1 MIDLKRIQ
9 NARILIA
16 DDEKSNV
23 LLLEKILAAA
33 GHANFLSTTDPRQV
47 LDLYCAFRPDI
58 LLLDF
63 HMPYLN
69 GFEVMAILRTTFTEE
84 DYIPILMLTAD
95 ITQPTRLKALE
106 CGAKDFLTKPFDQV
120 EVVNRIRNILEVRL
134 LYTDLKD
141 QNQVLEQKVRERTQE
156 LMETRLEIIHRLG
169 QAAEYHD
176 KGTGLH
182 ILRISYYSA
191 CLARAAHLP
200 REMHD
205 VILASS
211 PMHDIGKI
219 GIPDSILLKTGK
231 LDTEEWEIMKT
242 HTTIGAEL
250 LAGHNHSLMK
260 VASTIALTHHE
271 RWDGQGYPQG
281 MKGEEIPLA
290 GRIVALSDVLDALLS
305 DRPYKKS
312 WPIENALNEI
322 DSLRGKAF
330 DPSLVDALH
339 EALPEI
345 KDILHR
351 IESKTLTQL
360 IKQINS

>member
-1 MIDLKRIQ
+1 MIELKRIQ

-47 LDLYCAFRPDI
+47 PDLYRAFRPDI
-58 LLLDF
+58 LLLDL
-63 HMPYLN
+63 HMPYVD
-69 GFEVMAILRTTFTEE
+69 GFKVMAMLREALKEE

-95 ITQPTRLKALE
+95 ITQPTRLQALE
-106 CGAKDFLTKPFDQV
+106 GGAKDFLTKPFDQV

-141 QNQVLEQKVRERTQE
+141 QNLVLEQKVRERTQE

-169 QAAEYHD
+169 QAAEFRD

-191 CLARAAHLP
+191 CLAHAAHLP
-200 REMHD
+200 REMQD
-205 VILASS
+205 IILASS

-219 GIPDSILLKTGK
+219 GIPDSILLKKGR

-242 HTTIGAEL
+242 HTIIGAEL
-250 LAGHNHSLMK
+250 LAGHDSPLMK
-260 VASTIALTHHE
+260 VASAIALTHHE

-312 WPIENALNEI
+312 WPMENALSEI

-351 IESKTLTQL
+351 IESKTLSL
-360 IKQINS
+360 

>member
-1 MIDLKRIQ
+1 MIDLTRIQ
-9 NARILIA
+9 NARILIV
-16 DDEKSNV
+16 DDERSNV

-33 GHANFLSTTDPRQV
+33 GHANFLSTGDPRQV
-47 LDLYCAFRPDI
+47 LDLYHAFCPDI
-58 LLLDF
+58 LLLDL

-69 GFEVMAILRTTFTEE
+69 GFEVLAALRAALNEG

-141 QNQVLEQKVRERTQE
+141 QNQVLEQKVRERTRE

-169 QAAEYHD
+169 QAAEYRD

-182 ILRISYYSA
+182 ILHIGHYSA

-200 REMHD
+200 HEMQD
-205 VILASS
+205 IILASS

-219 GIPDSILLKTGK
+219 GIPDSILLKSGRLNTK
-231 LDTEEWEIMKT
+231 EREIMKT

-250 LAGHNHSLMK
+250 LAGHNSPLMK
-260 VASTIALTHHE
+260 TASAIALTHHE
-271 RWDGQGYPQG
+271 RWDGEGYPTCL
-281 MKGEEIPLA
+281 KGEDIPLGA
-290 GRIVALSDVLDALLS
+290 RIIAVADAYDAMTS
-305 DRPYKKS
+305 DRPYRGGMA
-312 WPIENALNEI
+312 PRQALDIIAEEMGKQFCPVCARAFLQMKRNET
-322 DSLRGKAF
+322 RGGIGRKAVAKA
-330 DPSLVDALH
+330 S
-339 EALPEI
+339 
-345 KDILHR
+345 
-351 IESKTLTQL
+351 
-360 IKQINS
+360 